1 MLLRI
6 LTITLFA
13 LISCCYQGSVYAA
26 VYVYEKPNGRTLIT
40 DSRIKKPG
48 YKLKKSYSSQSY
60 KSGSRN
66 TSYKARTIKSKYDA
80 LIVNTALKYGLEP
93 SFIKAVIHVES
104 AFDNYALSHAGA
116 MGLMQLM
123 PATASIYHLT
133 KDHFNPNRNVE
144 VGVQHIRDL
153 MERYDS
159 DKRLSLAAYN
169 AGSGAVSKY
178 NGVPPYDETKNYIRK
193 VMALYNLYKKEI

>member
-6 LTITLFA
+6 LTTTVFILTIASHIGLA
-13 LISCCYQGSVYAA
+13 QAA
-26 VYVYEKPNGRTLIT
+26 VYVYETPSGSKVIT

-48 YKLKKSYSSQSY
+48 YKLKKSYSTKPYRS
-60 KSGSRN
+60 SRK
-66 TSYKARTIKSKYDA
+66 TSPYHFRTIKSKYDA
-80 LIVNTALKYGLEP
+80 LIVSTALKYDLEP

-104 AFDNYALSHAGA
+104 AFDKYALSHAGA

-123 PATASIYHLT
+123 PATASSYQL
-133 KDHFNPNRNVE
+133 KQDHFNPNRNVE
-144 VGVQHIRDL
+144 AGVQHIKDL

-169 AGSGAVSKY
+169 AGAGAVSKY
-178 NGVPPYDETKNYIRK
+178 NGVPPYDETKDYIKK
-193 VMALYNLYKKEI
+193 VMRLYKLYKKEI